1 MWKGNYKMA
10 VVDIKT
16 PLDKK
21 NRKKLRVGDHV
32 RISGF
37 IYTARDAA
45 HKRMMEA
52 LEKGQALPM
61 DFTDEII
68 YYVGPCPAKPGEI
81 IGSAGPTTSGRMDIY
96 TPELLDRGL
105 AGMIGKGNR
114 SERVINSMMSND
126 AVYSACVGGAGAL
139 LQDCIKSVEIIA
151 YEDLGTEAIR
161 KIEVEDFPAIVVI
174 DTLGNNLYE
183 TERKKFAHKLWI

>member
-1 MWKGNYKMA
+1 MA
-10 VVDIKT
+10 VVEIKT
-16 PLDKK
+16 PLSKIT
-21 NRKKLRVGDHV
+21 RKKLKAGDHV
-32 RISGF
+32 RISGN

-45 HKRMMEA
+45 HKRMIEA
-52 LEKGQALPM
+52 LEQGQDLPV
-61 DFTDEII
+61 DLTDQII

-81 IGSAGPTTSGRMDIY
+81 IGSAGPTTSGRMDSY
-96 TPELLDRGL
+96 TPELLERGL

-114 SERVINSMMSND
+114 SEWVINSMISND
-126 AVYSACVGGAGAL
+126 AVYFACVGGAGAL

-161 KIEVEDFPAIVVI
+161 KIEVKDFPAIVVS

-183 TERKKFAHKLWI
+183 TERKKFANKLWI

>member
-1 MWKGNYKMA
+1 MWKGNYRMA
-10 VVDIKT
+10 AVKIKT
-16 PLDKK
+16 PLSKK
-21 NRKKLRVGDHV
+21 ERKKLRAGDHV
-32 RISGF
+32 RISGL

-45 HKRMMEA
+45 HKRMMET
-52 LEKGQALPM
+52 LEKGLPLPM
-61 DFTDEII
+61 NLTDELI
-68 YYVGPCPAKPGEI
+68 YYVGPCPARSGEI

-96 TPELLDRGL
+96 TPELLERGL

-126 AVYSACVGGAGAL
+126 VVYFACVGGAGAL

-161 KIEVEDFPAIVVI
+161 KIEVKDFPAIVVI
-174 DTLGNNLYE
+174 DTLGNNLYD
-183 TERKKFAHKLWI
+183 TERTKFANKLWI

>member
-1 MWKGNYKMA
+1 MA
-10 VVDIKT
+10 IVNLET
-16 PLDKK
+16 PLNKRV
-21 NRKKLRVGDHV
+21 RKTLRAGDQV
-32 RISGF
+32 RISGI

-52 LEKGQALPM
+52 LEREEALPL
-61 DFTDEII
+61 DFTDELI
-68 YYVGPCPAKPGEI
+68 YYVGPCPAKPGDI
-81 IGSAGPTTSGRMDIY
+81 IGSAGPTTSGRMDAY

-126 AVYSACVGGAGAL
+126 AVYFACVGGAGAL
-139 LQDCIKSVEIIA
+139 LQNCIKSVEVLA

>member
-1 MWKGNYKMA
+1 MA
-10 VVDIKT
+10 VVNIKT
-16 PLDKK
+16 PLGKK
-21 NRKKLRVGDHV
+21 ERRKLRAGDHV
-32 RISGF
+32 RISGT

-45 HKRMMEA
+45 HKRMMES
-52 LEKGQALPM
+52 LEQGLPLPM

-81 IGSAGPTTSGRMDIY
+81 IGSAGPTTSGRMDSY

-126 AVYSACVGGAGAL
+126 AVYFACVGGAGAL
-139 LQDCIKSVEIIA
+139 LQNCIKSVEIIA

-183 TERKKFAHKLWI
+183 TERKKFVNKQWN

>member
-1 MWKGNYKMA
+1 MAIVNLETPLNKMA
-10 VVDIKT
+10 
-16 PLDKK
+16 
-21 NRKKLRVGDHV
+21 RKALRAGDHV
-32 RISGF
+32 RISGI

-52 LEKGQALPM
+52 LERGEALPL
-61 DFTDEII
+61 DFTDELI
-68 YYVGPCPAKPGEI
+68 YYVGPCPAKPGDI
-81 IGSAGPTTSGRMDIY
+81 IGSAGPTTSGRMDAY

-126 AVYSACVGGAGAL
+126 AVYFACVGGAGAL
-139 LQDCIKSVEIIA
+139 LQNCIKSVEVLA

-161 KIEVEDFPAIVVI
+161 KIEVKDFPAIVVI
-174 DTLGNNLYE
+174 DTMGNNLYE
-183 TERKKFAHKLWI
+183 TERKKFTHKLWI